1 ALGLAVGGGGAET
14 LRFALRSVH
23 AEVRREVLGEVMGR
37 IQEPWA
43 PALLLE
49 LFADPDAA
57 VRAEAFEFSQK
68 RTKGKDAAPLAAA
81 LSGRHS
87 DLKLKAIE
95 VLGKR
100 RIDSA
105 RELLVRALGDAEEK
119 VRIAAVDAL
128 LSEETADA
136 MESA

>member
-14 LRFALRSVH
+14 LRFALRSLQ
-23 AEVRREVLGEVMGR
+23 AAVRREVLGEVMGR

-68 RTKGKDAAPLAAA
+68 RSKGKAIEPLAAA
-81 LSGRHS
+81 IAGRHA
-87 DLKLKAIE
+87 DLKRKAIE
-95 VLGKR
+95 ILAR
-100 RIDSA
+100 RKVEGA
-105 RELLVRALGDAEEK
+105 GAL
-119 VRIAAVDAL
+119 
-128 LSEETADA
+128 
-136 MESA
+136 